1 MVTRVWH
8 IIRKEVLVGKRD
20 NLSFLASLLYLVGLI
35 FVIFKIFTDMSV
47 PTRVG
52 IFWIVM
58 VFSCIDVVSGSF
70 DKTSMRRH
78 MSYYMLYD
86 PFEFMTAKFLINGVK
101 LIMIGVCSLVL
112 FILFSGTPLA
122 DPLLFSKS
130 FLLTIMGI
138 LGTLTLTS
146 IIAMYSEQSGAMIYV
161 LSLPLLIPILLIGM
175 RTSLIAERAIFD
187 SAVNSN
193 LLLLLGIDLI
203 MIVLTFVFINFTW
216 KP

>member
-1 MVTRVWH
+1 
-8 IIRKEVLVGKRD
+8 
-20 NLSFLASLLYLVGLI
+20 
-35 FVIFKIFTDMSV
+35 MSV